1 MRKTIGKREY
11 STQKAVLIKKF
22 TYSYFGDPAGYEE
35 SLYQTPDGLYFLYV
49 KGGED
54 SIHPQENII
63 RLGKNKVNEWLK
75 NHK

>member
-1 MRKTIGKREY
+1 MRKIIGKREY